1 MKSLVLIRSQVSQIV
16 DINFLI
22 TAGSADAKYSD
33 EQLAIIIKGSNYSRT
48 RQKIDKF
55 VERCNQTLTGFGERV
70 NQSEQE
76 YESIVRRAKSEN
88 PGSGPSKIFLDR
100 SDPNSVAKYNEK
112 VNRHNSQLD
121 LYRRLCDQA
130 ERAQERY
137 DEALSRY
144 NEKKADLDEQIRQ
157 RHDDLIPALDQ
168 DILAFLGKMQQ
179 LAYDNI
185 YNKKQVFEGFTYIF
199 MAKKA
204 YAFFYDRINS
214 TADQRA
220 ASDIFI
226 KLEDELDGIVS
237 NSHRDI
243 ASGLHSVAEFLFLC
257 FKENE
262 SIFAS
267 IRNDLEHLPYKEC
280 IDNRQKVKSLL
291 SRPIETTFNYE
302 SIVDPLE
309 LDRVDQQIQMRKTDF
324 KQNISTISDILG
336 NMDAVFKLIVQ
347 IKAIV
352 DEKLAMMGDH
362 KKKKIAEVLPDI
374 LFLLSVFN
382 GFEQD
387 EFLRKHKNWL
397 EQVELNIDETLGV
410 AIEDISQEVTKT
422 DLFIKSASDIINKD
436 EAFDFLNYREKLI
449 TKKRDFEQAVTS
461 LESTLEK
468 VNQLPKE
475 KSEEFKS
482 KMSNLLNISL
492 IPFGNIGVLFSIND
506 MIKKFLAA
514 LISDNTFYSSLRVS
528 LIKKFKIFF
537 YVHIALMAMS
547 GGVSFAIQQNIRPL
561 LYGLAGTYLIS
572 ASVILIKHIQFKK
585 LKG

>member
-1 MKSLVLIRSQVSQIV
+1 
-16 DINFLI
+16 
-22 TAGSADAKYSD
+22 
-33 EQLAIIIKGSNYSRT
+33 
-48 RQKIDKF
+48 
-55 VERCNQTLTGFGERV
+55 
-70 NQSEQE
+70 
-76 YESIVRRAKSEN
+76 
-88 PGSGPSKIFLDR
+88 
-100 SDPNSVAKYNEK
+100 
-112 VNRHNSQLD
+112 
-121 LYRRLCDQA
+121 
-130 ERAQERY
+130 
-137 DEALSRY
+137 
-144 NEKKADLDEQIRQ
+144 
-157 RHDDLIPALDQ
+157 
-168 DILAFLGKMQQ
+168 
-179 LAYDNI
+179 
-185 YNKKQVFEGFTYIF
+185 
-199 MAKKA
+199 
-204 YAFFYDRINS
+204 
-214 TADQRA
+214 
-220 ASDIFI
+220 
-226 KLEDELDGIVS
+226 
-237 NSHRDI
+237 
-243 ASGLHSVAEFLFLC
+243 
-257 FKENE
+257 
-262 SIFAS
+262 
-267 IRNDLEHLPYKEC
+267 
-280 IDNRQKVKSLL
+280 
-291 SRPIETTFNYE
+291 
-302 SIVDPLE
+302 
-309 LDRVDQQIQMRKTDF
+309 MRKTDF